1 MGFAWWPAWA
11 RLISWASLI
20 QGFGVGALLLVGL
33 TGPAGAATRRALLV
47 GVADYD
53 RPGLS
58 LSGPGNDVAL
68 MQHVLQQLGF
78 DPSKVVTL
86 ASDADPARRPTRA
99 NILGALDRLA
109 AESGP
114 GDLVYLHLSG
124 HGSQEPAG
132 AGSSKLRDVQVFLPQ
147 DVGEWN
153 DAEQVIGNGIPDW
166 QFAEAITRIRNGGAR
181 VWAVFDTCH
190 AGTMGRRSL
199 EPPGERV
206 RAVQPS
212 SLGVPLGAP
221 GRPLPPPVPL
231 RPGAGDMVA
240 FYAVQPDELASEREV
255 GGLTPP
261 RIYGVFTWRLAQAL
275 LASPGASFR
284 QLSQRLLAEYGA
296 MNETRTPLFEGSLD
310 QSLQSAQPAALRQW
324 PLGRNDDGGLQVP
337 AGALNG
343 LKPGTRLLVLPDP
356 AAEASAALG
365 WVTVR
370 EVGAVQATVDPVA
383 GDGRAA
389 FNPLALPP
397 RAFAR
402 VLEEE
407 PGFDLVVAPPEA
419 DGIVGQADA
428 IKATV
433 GQADAI
439 KATVGPADGPER
451 RLRDAAARLRDSPAG
466 VARVRW
472 AARGEGA
479 EARLLIADGR
489 LWLLPA
495 DGRPATLVRGAWPS
509 LGAEGTDAELDRE
522 IAAMLSKAARAH
534 GLLRAM
540 AILAEPPS
548 RDADAPQLGIKMALQ
563 PAGEPSTAKCRDA
576 PAGTAAALDLSVIP
590 KLRHCDRLRAD
601 LTNGGDRPVD
611 VTVLYM
617 DATYGIQP
625 MFPRNGQ
632 TNRIEPGRSL
642 PLTVRVRALE
652 QDGSASTTGRERLLV
667 IAVSAR
673 PGSERADF
681 TWLAQGSTRGAMER
695 RGALA
700 GFLGQATAPT
710 RGVEVTV
717 AAPQQD
723 ATGVLLSWDL
733 LPGLP

>member
-1 MGFAWWPAWA
+1 MGCFAWWPAWA
-11 RLISWASLI
+11 RLIRGI
-20 QGFGVGALLLVGL
+20 GVGAMLLAGL
-33 TGPAGAATRRALLV
+33 AGPAGAATRQALLV

-68 MQHVLQQLGF
+68 MRNVLQQLGF
-78 DPSKVVTL
+78 DPSNIATL

-153 DAEQVIGNGIPDW
+153 DAEQVISNGIPDW

-199 EPPGERV
+199 APPGERV

-221 GRPLPPPVPL
+221 GRPLPPQVPL
-231 RPGAGDMVA
+231 KPGAGDMVA

-296 MNETRTPLFEGSLD
+296 MNEMRTPLFEGLLD
-310 QSLQSAQPAALRQW
+310 QNLQSAQPAALRQW
-324 PLGRNDDGGLQVP
+324 PLGRNDDGDLQIP

-343 LKPGTRLLVLPDP
+343 LKRGTRLLVLPDP
-356 AAEASAALG
+356 AADAPAALG

-370 EVGAVQATVDPVA
+370 EVGAVQATVDPA
-383 GDGRAA
+383 ANDGRAA

-402 VLEEE
+402 VLEKE

-419 DGIVGQADA
+419 SGAAGQ
-428 IKATV
+428 
-433 GQADAI
+433 
-439 KATVGPADGPER
+439 ADGPER
-451 RLRDAAARLRDSPAG
+451 RLWDAAARLRDDRAG
-466 VARVRW
+466 VARIRW
-472 AARGEGA
+472 AARGDAA

-495 DGRPATLVRGAWPS
+495 NGRPAALVRGAWPS
-509 LGAEGTDAELDRE
+509 LGAEGTDAELDGS
-522 IAAMLSKAARAH
+522 IVAMLSKAARAH

-540 AILAEPPS
+540 AILAEPP
-548 RDADAPQLGIKMALQ
+548 RDADAPQLGIKMAVQ
-563 PAGEPSTAKCRDA
+563 PAGQPSSAKCRDA
-576 PAGTAAALDLSVIP
+576 PAGTAAALDPSVIP

-601 LTNGGDRPVD
+601 LSNRGDRPVD

-617 DATYGIQP
+617 DATYGIQA
-625 MFPRNGQ
+625 MFPQSGQ
-632 TNRIEPGRSL
+632 TNRIEPGRSV
-642 PLTVRVRALE
+642 PLLIRVRALE
-652 QDGSASTTGRERLLV
+652 QDGSASTTGRERLLI
-667 IAVSAR
+667 IAVPAR
-673 PGSERADF
+673 PGAERADF

-695 RGALA
+695 RDPLA
-700 GFLGQATAPT
+700 GFLGQAVTPT
-710 RGVEVTV
+710 RSAEVTV
-717 AAPQQD
+717 AAPQQE
-723 ATGVLLSWDL
+723 AMGVLLSWDL

>member
-1 MGFAWWPAWA
+1 MGYFAWWPAWA
-11 RLISWASLI
+11 RLIRGI
-20 QGFGVGALLLVGL
+20 GVGAMLLAGL
-33 TGPAGAATRRALLV
+33 AGPAGAATRRALLV

-68 MQHVLQQLGF
+68 MRNVLQQLGF
-78 DPSKVVTL
+78 DPSNIATL

-99 NILGALDRLA
+99 NVLGALDRLA

-153 DAEQVIGNGIPDW
+153 DAEQVISNGIPDW

-199 EPPGERV
+199 APPGERV

-221 GRPLPPPVPL
+221 GRPLPPQVPL
-231 RPGAGDMVA
+231 KLGAGDMVA

-296 MNETRTPLFEGSLD
+296 MNEMRTPLFEGPLD
-310 QSLQSAQPAALRQW
+310 QNLQSAQPAALRQW
-324 PLGRNDDGGLQVP
+324 PLGRNDDGDLQIP

-343 LKPGTRLLVLPDP
+343 LKRGTRLLVLPDP
-356 AAEASAALG
+356 AADAPAALG

-370 EVGAVQATVDPVA
+370 EVGAVQAVVDPAAV
-383 GDGRAA
+383 DGRAA

-407 PGFDLVVAPPEA
+407 PAFDLTVAPPEA
-419 DGIVGQADA
+419 NGVVGQADA
-428 IKATV
+428 IKVTG
-433 GQADAI
+433 GQ
-439 KATVGPADGPER
+439 GNGPER
-451 RLRDAAARLRDSPAG
+451 RLRDAAARLRDSRAG

-472 AARGEGA
+472 AARGEAA

-495 DGRPATLVRGAWPS
+495 DDRPATLVRGAWPS
-509 LGAEGTDAELDRE
+509 LGAEGADAELDGG

-548 RDADAPQLGIKMALQ
+548 RDADAPQLGIKMVVQ
-563 PAGEPSTAKCRDA
+563 PAGEPSSTKCRDA
-576 PAGTAAALDLSVIP
+576 PAGTSAALDPSVIP

-617 DATYGIQP
+617 DATYGIQA
-625 MFPRNGQ
+625 MFPQNGQ

-642 PLTVRVRALE
+642 PLFIRVRALE
-652 QDGSASTTGRERLLV
+652 QDGSASTTGRERLLI
-667 IAVSAR
+667 IAVPAR
-673 PGSERADF
+673 PGAERADF
-681 TWLAQGSTRGAMER
+681 TWLAQGSTRGTVER

-700 GFLGQATAPT
+700 GFLGQAVAPT
-710 RGVEVTV
+710 RSAEFRV
-717 AAPQQD
+717 AVPQQD
-723 ATGVLLSWDL
+723 ATGILLSWDL